1 MGSPAPVWLTWPKEK
16 ENAFVRL
23 GDVFRIGVR
32 GQVFR
37 DFVELGRTKGRGE
50 AESLE
55 QWRAWEAAVAWQMG
69 SE

>member
-1 MGSPAPVWLTWPKEK
+1 MGSPAPVWLSWPKE
-16 ENAFVRL
+16 EETL
-23 GDVFRIGVR
+23 GPAAGRFQIEVR

-55 QWRAWEAAVAWQMG
+55 QWRAWEGVVLANG
-69 SE
+69 E